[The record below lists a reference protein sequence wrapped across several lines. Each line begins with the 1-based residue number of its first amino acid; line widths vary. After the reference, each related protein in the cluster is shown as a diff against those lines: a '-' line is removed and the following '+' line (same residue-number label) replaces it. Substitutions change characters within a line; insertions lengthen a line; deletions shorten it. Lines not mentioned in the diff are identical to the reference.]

1 MSIDFNTNVTPLLS
15 TKGQILTSN
24 GTTTAIL
31 SAGANGYA
39 LSPLSSQSTGLTWS
53 VVTQGDSSS
62 FSLISSNILTA
73 SAASVEFSSITSGY
87 KHLHLIA
94 QAKTTDSSA
103 RGILI
108 DFNTDTAASNA
119 KYYAGI
125 ISYGNASA
133 GTYTNRFAQD
143 RIDHPYAIN
152 SSTVTNGT
160 LGNFEMMILQYKEL
174 VEHFMHG
181 NAFSYR
187 GTASDIFITPR
198 FTAQYRNAVAIDKIR
213 LRPSAGS
220 FGSGSRFFLYGY
232 N

>member
-24 GTTTAIL
+24 GTTTAIF

-39 LSPLSSQSTGLTWS
+39 LSPLSSETTGLTWS
-53 VVTQGDSSS
+53 IAAVGDSSS
-62 FSLISSNILTA
+62 FSLISSNVLTA

-87 KHLHLIA
+87 RHLHLIV
-94 QAKTTDSSA
+94 QGSSA
-103 RGILI
+103 TTSRGILI

-125 ISYGNASA
+125 ISYANLSA

-143 RIDHPYAIN
+143 SIDHPYAIN

-160 LGNFEMMILQYKEL
+160 LGSFEMMILQYKEL

-181 NAFSYR
+181 NAFSYN
-187 GTASDIFITPR
+187 GTASDVFITPR

-213 LRPSAGS
+213 LRPSSGS
-220 FGSGSRFFLYGY
+220 FASGSRFFLYGY